1 MKLRITTQ
9 SEVKEY
15 YGHGKLLITGEY
27 FVLDGA
33 LALAV
38 PTRLGQRLRVKELHS
53 TEGTL
58 YWVSLNNQGKVW
70 LNLVFDTADFSC
82 INDKSPEAG
91 RLSKILTEARKLNP
105 AFLTD
110 KRDLAIETRLEFP
123 NQWGLGSSST
133 LIHCVAT
140 WAGVNGYELLQQTI
154 GGSGYDVAC
163 AGIHTP
169 ILYKLI
175 NGMPEVIKA
184 NWKPAFYQNIYFAYT
199 GKKQLS
205 TEGISYYRSNL
216 KDKTQV
222 VNDLTRITQLLLQ
235 AETLQSFEALLNEH
249 ETIVGGQLKMM
260 KAKDTLFADFSG
272 TVKSLGAW
280 GGDFVLLTYTGE
292 VAELRTYLQQ
302 KGIDTV
308 FSWEELILPS

>member
-1 MKLRITTQ
+1 MKLKITTQ
-9 SEVKEY
+9 GEVKEY

-38 PTRLGQRLRVKELHS
+38 PTVFGQRLRVKELHS
-53 TEGTL
+53 SEGIV
-58 YWVSLNNQGKVW
+58 YWVALNNQGKVW
-70 LNLVFDTADFSC
+70 LNLVFDTADFTC
-82 INDKSPEAG
+82 INNKSPEAD

-110 KRDLAIETRLEFP
+110 KKDLAVETRLEFP

-133 LIHCVAT
+133 LLHCVAA
-140 WAGVNGYELLQQTI
+140 WAGVDGYELLKNTI

-163 AGIHTP
+163 AANSTP
-169 ILYKLI
+169 LLYKL
-175 NGMPEVIKA
+175 NAGKPEVLKA
-184 NWKPAFYQNIYFAYT
+184 NWKPSFSNHIYFAYT
-199 GKKQLS
+199 GRKQLS

-216 KDKTQV
+216 KDKTQG

-235 AETLQSFEALLNEH
+235 ATTLAAFETLLNEH
-249 ETIVGGQLKMM
+249 ETIVGSQLKMM
-260 KAKDTLFADFSG
+260 KVKDTLFADFAG
-272 TVKSLGAW
+272 VVKSLGAW

-292 VAELRTYLQQ
+292 AGELRSYLQQ

-308 FSWEELILPS
+308 FSWDELILPQ

>member
-9 SEVKEY
+9 GEVKEY

-163 AGIHTP
+163 AGINTP

-184 NWKPAFYQNIYFAYT
+184 NWKPAFAQNIYFAYT

-216 KDKTQV
+216 KDKTHG

-235 AETLQSFEALLNEH
+235 AESLQSFEALLNEH

-260 KAKDTLFADFSG
+260 KAKDTLFADFNG